1 MKLLFAVTLMLLAQS
16 VYAAEPQVMSP
27 DPYGGPDKR
36 PEKSENVTTFMN
48 EDGTS
53 TTSAVM
59 TYGDGHQEHCLIV
72 VALAKDGQRHPKA
85 LSKTCTRIRAYFK

>member
-1 MKLLFAVTLMLLAQS
+1 MKFICTFTFLLLTQAT
-16 VYAAEPQVMSP
+16 YAAESPVIP

-36 PEKSENVTTFMN
+36 PESSENVTTYLN

-59 TYGDGHQEHCLIV
+59 VYGDGHKEHCIIQAARPAAAHRL
-72 VALAKDGQRHPKA
+72 PKVT
-85 LSKTCTRIRAYFK
+85 SKTCTRITSYLK